1 MRLQLWEQMGPQP
14 LPQLLRAVPRAR
26 IAALQQGSGVPAA
39 DPGATPG
46 LGISIV
52 LPASIAQVRVM
63 VASLSTAIQA
73 STVHTIH

>member
-1 MRLQLWEQMGPQP
+1 MD
-14 LPQLLRAVPRAR
+14 
-26 IAALQQGSGVPAA
+26 PAA